1 MSKFWKVIVVINL
14 VAIITSM
21 CLSVARQVY
30 WLNYEHNLCLD
41 SLDDMQT
48 GTCQLEMDAP
58 LEFHWYWVP
67 GV

>member
-1 MSKFWKVIVVINL
+1 MNKIWKGLVVLAL
-14 VAIITSM
+14 VLDITIIT
-21 CLSVARQVY
+21 LSIARQIF

-67 GV
+67 EV